1 MIKNI
6 FLTLIIS
13 LSLLSCKNEKD
24 KKTSITTTTSSTSEK
39 TEEIKEAVKPIENE
53 TSLKDTIV
61 ESKDFYVSKI
71 DKSNVDLSDSQR
83 TLNLYNKTG
92 KVISSLEIDA
102 EFYENDAK
110 VFEIR
115 HHNLDNVNRIITF
128 DVDECPCACA
138 CTITKV
144 YILETLDRKYIK
156 LPNVVFDAEEFGEP
170 ESYYTFG
177 KKNTIY
183 NTLRRYTYIEGKPKV
198 DLITRQEKLIWNGT
212 EITTKSNLNN
222 NIHIAIAKKGLVVR
236 DKPSLKGNKI
246 DKLPFRSQVIVQN
259 MTDNTLE
266 LYDEGKLIK
275 GNWVKVENYS
285 NNNWTTG
292 YVFDGFIEK
301 I

>member
-6 FLTLIIS
+6 FLIFMIS
-13 LSLLSCKNEKD
+13 FLFLSCKDEGD
-24 KKTSITTTTSSTSEK
+24 KKTPITTTTSSTFEK
-39 TEEIKEAVKPIENE
+39 TEEVKEVVKPIEND
-53 TSLKDTIV
+53 TYLKDTIV
-61 ESKDFYVSKI
+61 ESKDFRVSKI
-71 DKSNVDLSDSQR
+71 DKSNIDFSDSER
-83 TLNLYNKTG
+83 TLNLYDKTR
-92 KVISSLEIDA
+92 KVIYSLEIDA
-102 EFYENDAK
+102 EFYDNDTK

-115 HHNLDNVNRIITF
+115 HHNLYNVNRIITF
-128 DVDECPCACA
+128 DVDECPCA

-156 LPNVVFDAEEFGEP
+156 LPNVVFDAEEFGDP

-183 NTLRRYTYIEGKPKV
+183 NTLKTYKYLDGKPIV
-198 DLITRQEKLIWNGT
+198 DLILRQKKLTWGGLDIIQEKELSQDLL
-212 EITTKSNLNN
+212 ITT
-222 NIHIAIAKKGLVVR
+222 AKKGLVVR

-259 MTDNTLE
+259 KTDNTLE

-275 GNWVKVENYS
+275 GNWVKVENYR